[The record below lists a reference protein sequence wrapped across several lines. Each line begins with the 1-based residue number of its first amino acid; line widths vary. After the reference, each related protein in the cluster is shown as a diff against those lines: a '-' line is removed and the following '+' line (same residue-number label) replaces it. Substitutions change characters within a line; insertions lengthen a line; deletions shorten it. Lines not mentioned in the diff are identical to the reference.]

1 MSTQI
6 FYLSFVCYY
15 SFVKEIRVVL
25 LAFFTLIAARMMGE
39 LPTCPGSA
47 TPLCGHGLIIL
58 ILYLLSTYFVD
69 SLLETL
75 AFEEDK
81 KKKAINLALC
91 IPYIC
96 ITGYVVVM
104 FLTSIS
110 VVTIEYILSL
120 KTVYAAIVYAVIYF
134 LNTQPMV
141 RKLNMVFMVT
151 FILSFAAFMF
161 I

>member
-1 MSTQI
+1 
-6 FYLSFVCYY
+6 
-15 SFVKEIRVVL
+15 
-25 LAFFTLIAARMMGE
+25 MMGE
-39 LPTCPGSA
+39 LPTCPSSA

-58 ILYLLSTYFVD
+58 IPYLLSTYFVD

-75 AFEEDK
+75 AVEEDK

-91 IPYIC
+91 LPYISVA
-96 ITGYVVVM
+96 GYVVVM

-110 VVTIEYILSL
+110 VVTIEYVLSL
-120 KTVYAAIVYAVIYF
+120 KTIYAALVYALVYF
-134 LNTQPMV
+134 LNTQPV
-141 RKLNMVFMVT
+141 IRKLNTIFMVT